1 MGYQEMNIYQV
12 DKLLVLNSDNGP
24 DSILYNG
31 HPYYRYMD
39 RLYIPKEPSEL
50 DPSEVSQLSE
60 LRLRFA
66 GEIIDYDYSLNVM
79 QRIYELAS
87 LNKRGNIIDFGCGG
101 GIIIDGVISGR
112 INPIPLSITALDISE
127 FAVFYAKKAFL
138 DNHKNQAVNMIQ
150 EFNCRVFN
158 ENEKLNLDSDSV
170 DAIISS
176 FVMHFKVYENQMSEL
191 YRVLKP
197 GGKFIYNDYIYS
209 RYMGHTKKTLTLLNK
224 VGFQTETHVEQF
236 THHGVIKHQLFV
248 TAKK

>member
-1 MGYQEMNIYQV
+1 MNIYQV

-24 DSILYNG
+24 NSILYNG

-79 QRIYELAS
+79 QKLYELANI
-87 LNKRGNIIDFGCGG
+87 NKRGRIIDFGCGG
-101 GIIIDGVISGR
+101 GIIIDGIKSGK
-112 INPIPLSITALDISE
+112 INPIPLSIIGLDISE

-138 DNHKNQAVNMIQ
+138 DNQTNPAVKTIQ
-150 EFNCRVFN
+150 EFQCRVFN
-158 ENEKLNLDSDSV
+158 ENEKLDIDSNSI
-170 DAIISS
+170 DAIISN
-176 FVMHFKVYENQMSEL
+176 FVMHFKVYEQQMSEL
-191 YRVLKP
+191 YRALKP

-224 VGFQTETHVEQF
+224 VGFQIETHVEQF
-236 THHGVIKHQLFV
+236 NHHGLIKHQLFV
-248 TAKK
+248 TAEK